1 MPSRWREF
9 FSFSNA
15 VDSLQNQPEQ
25 NIGRIPP
32 SPNTSSETHIAR
44 IPLNGPEVRQKRFVS
59 ASTSRKLK
67 SPSKYEKI
75 HGKTQMATTVRTRD
89 QRRHKTISVSQ
100 IKILQI

>member
-1 MPSRWREF
+1 LPSRWREF

-44 IPLNGPEVRQKRFVS
+44 IALNGPEVRQKRFVP

-67 SPSKYEKI
+67 SPSKYEK
-75 HGKTQMATTVRTRD
+75 KTRD